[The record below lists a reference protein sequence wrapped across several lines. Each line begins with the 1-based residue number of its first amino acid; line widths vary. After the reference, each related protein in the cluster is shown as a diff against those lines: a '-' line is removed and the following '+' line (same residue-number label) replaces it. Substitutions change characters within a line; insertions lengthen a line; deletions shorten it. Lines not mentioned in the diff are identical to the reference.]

1 MIGLMK
7 NYNSK
12 EAKQK
17 DIAVQA
23 FIKEINPYKA
33 KPSLGIDLRALSK
46 YVKDT
51 NQSVSAL
58 SPERINSFSLKN
70 NKDHH

>member
-1 MIGLMK
+1 MNGQMK
-7 NYNSK
+7 NYNSS
-12 EAKQK
+12 EAKEK
-17 DIAVQA
+17 DTAVQA

-58 SPERINSFSLKN
+58 SPEKINSFSIK
-70 NKDHH
+70 K